1 MKTVLKYMTFSIIAA
16 AILVACDS
24 NNTRNSN
31 EHTNQNPAAESS
43 NYDSSTTR
51 DNKRMSE
58 SNMSTD
64 SINDNNRM
72 NSTDTTGTHPR

>member
-1 MKTVLKYMTFSIIAA
+1 MKTILKYMTFSIITAT
-16 AILVACDS
+16 ILVACDS
-24 NNTRNSN
+24 NNTRNSK
-31 EHTNQNPAAESS
+31 EHTNQNPAAESR

-72 NSTDTTGTHPR
+72 NSTDTTGTHPK